1 MKITKQWLDNNN
13 ACDDAIAWYLKQ
25 KETNF
30 FKLVKEAKKIKKYG
44 WINFAVARK
53 LKKMDRIK
61 YAIYAA
67 KQVLYIFEK
76 KYPEDK
82 RPRNAID
89 AAKKYLKNPNTK
101 SKNPNTKSKNAAAN
115 AAANAAYAAYASA
128 NAADV
133 YANAAD
139 VYAAAYAAY
148 ASAYAASAAYA
159 SAAYASADAKNKLYN
174 KIINYGLKIL
184 KSHKK
189 EEK

>member
-13 ACDDAIAWYLKQ
+13 ACDDAIEWYLKQ

-30 FKLVKEAKKIKKYG
+30 FKLVKEAKKIKKYD

-67 KQVLYIFEK
+67 KQVLYIFED

-82 RPRNAID
+82 RPRLAIK
-89 AAKKYLKNPNTK
+89 AANKYLKNPNTK
-101 SKNPNTKSKNAAAN
+101 NKNAY
-115 AAANAAYAAYASA
+115 AAAADAAADAAAYAVTYDAADAAAYAA
-128 NAADV
+128 
-133 YANAAD
+133 
-139 VYAAAYAAY
+139 YAAAYAAY
-148 ASAYAASAAYA
+148 AAAYA
-159 SAAYASADAKNKLYN
+159 DDAAAYAYDDAAYAAKNKLYN

-189 EEK
+189 Q